1 MTDCCCANGGRRG
14 PHAAAPP
21 VELATRNA
29 GQPTRAWALHTHLFS
44 KVSGQ
49 GRAGQGRA
57 VESTAELQGSAGQ
70 STAGQRSKTERSS
83 VEQARTCSAR
93 GRRSRGRCQW
103 RCCSLPA
110 PAAACPGGSARC
122 RGCLREGGRE
132 VAGATAALWKAGSP
146 VGQQGSGV
154 RVHAPQNIAWLQ
166 AAPVHLPRFRSS
178 GSSGSSTHPAS
189 PQARP
194 TSGALLSKCTH
205 LMQPDCEQR
214 LCLDPPRLT
223 PGSAHE
229 VGDPV

>member
-132 VAGATAALWKAGSP
+132 GGGRRNSGSLEGRFSRGAAGQRRSCACTSKHSMVASSAGASASFP
-146 VGQQGSGV
+146 QQ
-154 RVHAPQNIAWLQ
+154 RQ
-166 AAPVHLPRFRSS
+166 
-178 GSSGSSTHPAS
+178 
-189 PQARP
+189 
-194 TSGALLSKCTH
+194 
-205 LMQPDCEQR
+205 QR
-214 LCLDPPRLT
+214 QLNPPRLP
-223 PGSAHE
+223 PGSAHQWCIA
-229 VGDPV
+229 VQVHPPHAAGL